1 MLCSAGSHVPWLG
14 ISSQDMLVPFNGSET
29 IGLTYHGEGLAA
41 GTYRA
46 QLCLFADYSYGKPRN
61 DQENSELM
69 ALLIEL
75 LFLHAIRFPGWLKH
89 CNLSLFLGLVCW
101 RA

>member
-1 MLCSAGSHVPWLG
+1 MALSLSAKLPMLCSAGSHVSWLG

-46 QLCLFADYSYGKPRN
+46 QLCLFGDYSYGKPR
-61 DQENSELM
+61 
-69 ALLIEL
+69 
-75 LFLHAIRFPGWLKH
+75 RGRPGEQ
-89 CNLSLFLGLVCW
+89 
-101 RA
+101 